1 MARRVTSSSIVGP
14 VIATAVVTLFVG
26 LTTDRFFMVENL
38 RNLALQVSIVS
49 LLGIGS
55 TLVIITGGIDLSPGS
70 SVALLTMMLAS
81 MLKFMGAPL
90 VVAMGMT
97 VVIGAGLGL
106 WNGVLTAYLRIP
118 AFITTL
124 ASLSIFRGFAFM
136 FNMGSPIFSISNS
149 LTKVFYNTIL
159 GIPYVFIYVV
169 IFFALAAF
177 VMSYTEMG
185 RRMYA
190 VGGNANAARF
200 SGLNTKGVVMLSF
213 VVAGVMAGFGSI
225 LMAGRLNSGSPN
237 YGVGMELSAIAAAVI
252 GGASLQGGK
261 GNVISTL
268 FGALTIVIVQNG
280 LNLHAVETS
289 VQGVVIGLII
299 MLAVFIDMWRVEMW
313 SALSRLARLVV
324 RRGAAEED
332 HRRGA

>member
-1 MARRVTSSSIVGP
+1 MARRVTSSSIIGP
-14 VIATAVVTLFVG
+14 VIATAVVTLIVG
-26 LTTDRFFMVENL
+26 LTTDRFFMMGNL

-49 LLGIGS
+49 LVGIGS
-55 TLVIITGGIDLSPGS
+55 TLVIIAGGIDLSPGS
-70 SVALLTMMLAS
+70 AIALLTMILAS
-81 MLKFMGAPL
+81 MLKFMHIPL
-90 VVAMGMT
+90 IVAVALT
-97 VVIGAGLGL
+97 VLIGAGLGL

-118 AFITTL
+118 AFITTV
-124 ASLSIFRGFAFM
+124 ASLSIFRGLAFM
-136 FNMGSPIFSISNS
+136 FNLGSPIFSISDT
-149 LTKVFYNTIL
+149 LTKVFYNTFL
-159 GIPYVFIYVV
+159 GIPYVLIYVI

-177 VMSYTEMG
+177 VMNYTEMG

-200 SGLNTKGVVMLSF
+200 SGVNTKGVVMLSF
-213 VVAGVMAGFGSI
+213 IVAGMMAGFGSI
-225 LMAGRLNSGSPN
+225 LMAARLNSGSPN

-268 FGALTIVIVQNG
+268 FGALTITIVQNG

-313 SALSRLARLVV
+313 SAVSRLARVLARQRPAERG
-324 RRGAAEED
+324 RR
-332 HRRGA
+332 

>member
-1 MARRVTSSSIVGP
+1 MARRVTSSSIIGP
-14 VIATAVVTLFVG
+14 VVATAVVTLLVG

-49 LLGIGS
+49 LIGIGS

-70 SVALLTMMLAS
+70 AIALLTMMLAS
-81 MLKFMGAPL
+81 MLKFMNVPL
-90 VVAMGMT
+90 AAAVLAT
-97 VVIGAGLGL
+97 VLIGGCLGL

-124 ASLSIFRGFAFM
+124 ASLSIFRGIAFM
-136 FNMGSPIFSISNS
+136 FNLGSPIFSISDS
-149 LTKVFYNTIL
+149 LTKVFYNTVL
-159 GIPYVFIYVV
+159 GIPYVLIYVI
-169 IFFALAAF
+169 IFFVLAAF
-177 VMSYTEMG
+177 VMNYTEIG
-185 RRMYA
+185 RKMYA
-190 VGGNANAARF
+190 VGGNSNAARF
-200 SGLNTKGVVMLSF
+200 SGVNTRGIVMLSF
-213 VVAGVMAGFGSI
+213 VLAGVMAGFASI
-225 LMAGRLNSGSPN
+225 LMAARLNSGSPN

-268 FGALTIVIVQNG
+268 FGALTITIVQNG

-313 SALSRLARLVV
+313 SAVSRLGRRVVGDGRKDRNAR
-324 RRGAAEED
+324 
-332 HRRGA
+332 

>member
-1 MARRVTSSSIVGP
+1 MARKVTSSSIIGP
-14 VIATAVVTLFVG
+14 VVATLAVTLVVG
-26 LTTDRFFMVENL
+26 LTTDRFFMLENL

-70 SVALLTMMLAS
+70 AIALLTMLLAS
-81 MLKFMGAPL
+81 FLKFVGMPL
-90 VVAMGMT
+90 AVA
-97 VVIGAGLGL
+97 VPAAVLIGGGLGL

-124 ASLSIFRGFAFM
+124 ASLSIFRGIAFM
-136 FNMGSPIFSISNS
+136 FNLGSPIFSISDS
-149 LTKVFYNTIL
+149 LTRVFYNTV
-159 GIPYVFIYVV
+159 GGVPYVLFYVL
-169 IFFALAAF
+169 IFFAIAAF
-177 VMSYTEMG
+177 IMNYTELG

-190 VGGNANAARF
+190 VGGNPNAARY
-200 SGLNTKGVVMLSF
+200 SGINVKRVVMLSF
-213 VVAGVMAGFGSI
+213 VIAGLMAGFGSV
-225 LMAGRLNSGSPN
+225 LMAARLNSGSPN

-261 GNVISTL
+261 GNVVSTL
-268 FGALTIVIVQNG
+268 FGALTITIVQNG

-313 SALSRLARLVV
+313 SALSRAVRFLAGRKDADAP
-324 RRGAAEED
+324 G
-332 HRRGA
+332 G